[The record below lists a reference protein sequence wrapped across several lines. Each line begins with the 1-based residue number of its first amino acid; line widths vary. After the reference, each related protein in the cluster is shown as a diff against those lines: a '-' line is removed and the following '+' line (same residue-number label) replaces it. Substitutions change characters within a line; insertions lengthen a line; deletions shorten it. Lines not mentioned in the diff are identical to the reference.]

1 MRSHVGLLIV
11 LALVAASCS
20 DTTARPTTSAAPTVS
35 AGPRVSTTEPRIQTT
50 SSVGTTT
57 TTFPPGL
64 PSGQRGCGSLESFY
78 YATDLV
84 AMEAQ
89 PVILATILGDTGL
102 LGELL
107 ATGSDPDEIN
117 EFYGQTGLTTAIESD
132 CYEAI
137 DLLLTAGASPN
148 LSIPEMMWTPLQM
161 AIRRDNAA
169 LVERLIV
176 LGADVDAVGPEEDTA
191 LTLAASREA
200 PSEVLRLL
208 LDAGADLEHSN
219 WVGTAI
225 ENAVGS
231 VDNVTLLFEAGA
243 EPAGA
248 LYEAVA
254 VNALGTLK
262 YLLDQGIPV
271 NVPPPADARFPE
283 QSLLARAE
291 ATGRTEIAQFLRDL
305 GAE

>member
-1 MRSHVGLLIV
+1 M
-11 LALVAASCS
+11 
-20 DTTARPTTSAAPTVS
+20 
-35 AGPRVSTTEPRIQTT
+35 
-50 SSVGTTT
+50 TT

-64 PSGQRGCGSLESFY
+64 PDGERECGSLEPFY
-78 YATDLV
+78 YTTDLV
-84 AMEAQ
+84 AMQAQ
-89 PVILATILGDTGL
+89 PVILATILGDMEL
-102 LGELL
+102 LSELL

-117 EFYGQTGLTTAIESD
+117 ELYGQTGLTAAIESD

-137 DLLLTAGASPN
+137 DLLLAAGASPN
-148 LSIPEMMWTPLQM
+148 VSVPEMMWTPLQT
-161 AIRRDNAA
+161 AVRRHNTA

-200 PSEVLRLL
+200 PPEVLRLL
-208 LDAGADLEHSN
+208 LNAGADLEHSN

-231 VDNVTLLFEAGA
+231 VDIVALLFDAGA
-243 EPAGA
+243 EPVGA
-248 LYEAVA
+248 LYEAIA
-254 VNALGTLK
+254 VNALDTLK

-271 NVPPPADARFPE
+271 DVSPPADAWFPE

-291 ATGRTEIAQFLRDL
+291 AMGRTEIAKFLRDL
-305 GAE
+305 GAK